1 MRARCR
7 IPGEAL
13 KLVEMANEV
22 GGIKDMSAERKGTYT
37 KARALSACQQRV
49 ERSRDSRVKGVQQI
63 KV

>member
-1 MRARCR
+1 M
-7 IPGEAL
+7 
-13 KLVEMANEV
+13 KLVEMADEV
-22 GGIKDMSAERKGTYT
+22 GGIKDISAERKSTYT